1 MAERSTAEPGT
12 VAVLY
17 RAHLFGSADRTSMP
31 AGLTVDEIVDRLDLP
46 PRLRPFLAVA
56 VGDRLVPRPAWHLT
70 RPKPGVQMTAL
81 PVPQG
86 GGTGSAKTARTAAML
101 ALIAAAAAS
110 GQLAAAAAG
119 GGLLGA
125 AAGGAVSAAV
135 GISGAFVPV
144 IHIGRRPPA

>member
-1 MAERSTAEPGT
+1 MATAW
-12 VAVLY
+12 V
-17 RAHLFGSADRTSMP
+17 SAPIASPYFRTTAP
-31 AGLTVDEIVDRLDLP
+31 AGLTVAEIVDRLDLP

-86 GGTGSAKTARTAAML
+86 GQGGNAKTVRTAALL
-101 ALIAAAAAS
+101 ALVAAS
-110 GQLAAAAAG
+110 AATGQWAATAAG

-125 AAGGAVSAAV
+125 AAGGAAAAAT
-135 GISGAFVPV
+135 GMGGTLACNRCVP
-144 IHIGRRPPA
+144 